1 MDKRQYRMAADW
13 AASAYE
19 AWRDLGALGT
29 FRDWVSDGVGVPAV
43 DIQLELRVIL
53 IAS

>member
-1 MDKRQYRMAADW
+1 M
-13 AASAYE
+13 SAVMSVKSLPE
-19 AWRDLGALGT
+19 RKLSLAN
-29 FRDWVSDGVGVPAV
+29 V

>member
-1 MDKRQYRMAADW
+1 MDD
-13 AASAYE
+13 
-19 AWRDLGALGT
+19 
-29 FRDWVSDGVGVPAV
+29 VGVEVGLEGLEVGPFV